1 MTMSCRTVINWSS
14 TELRTSA
21 NFAHAYR
28 DPGAGHT
35 GTLTRDDDVNATMQR
50 LDAIAG
56 VMDSAVRIPG
66 TNVVM
71 GLDAALGLLPVVGDA
86 ISSAIG
92 AYLIWE
98 ARRLG
103 ASKLVL
109 ARMAANTTIDTVVG
123 SIPVVGDVFDVAYK
137 ANRKN
142 VALLRGHLEKKG
154 RGGDPRTIEAS
165 YRVETLG

>member
-1 MTMSCRTVINWSS
+1 MK
-14 TELRTSA
+14 TSA
-21 NFAHAYR
+21 DFFAQAYH
-28 DPGAGHT
+28 DPAPGQSGR
-35 GTLTRDDDVNATMQR
+35 LTRNDDINVTMQR
-50 LDAIAG
+50 LDAIAT

-103 ASKLVL
+103 ASKFVL
-109 ARMAANTTIDTVVG
+109 ARMAANTAIDTVVG
-123 SIPVVGDVFDVAYK
+123 SIPVVGDVFDVAFK

-142 VALLRGHLEKKG
+142 AALLRAHLEKKG
-154 RGGDPRTIEAS
+154 RGSDGRTIETS
-165 YRVETLG
+165 YSVEP

>member
-1 MTMSCRTVINWSS
+1 MKS
-14 TELRTSA
+14 SA
-21 NFAHAYR
+21 NYAHAYR
-28 DPGAGHT
+28 DRAPSHTTRLEQDGDVGA
-35 GTLTRDDDVNATMQR
+35 TLQR
-50 LDAIAG
+50 LDAIAN

-86 ISSAIG
+86 ISSAVG

-103 ASKLVL
+103 VSKLVI
-109 ARMAANTTIDTVVG
+109 ARMAANTTIDTVLG

-142 VALLRGHLEKKG
+142 VALLRAHLEKKG
-154 RGGDPRTIEAS
+154 RGGDSRTIEAS
-165 YRVETLG
+165 YRVES